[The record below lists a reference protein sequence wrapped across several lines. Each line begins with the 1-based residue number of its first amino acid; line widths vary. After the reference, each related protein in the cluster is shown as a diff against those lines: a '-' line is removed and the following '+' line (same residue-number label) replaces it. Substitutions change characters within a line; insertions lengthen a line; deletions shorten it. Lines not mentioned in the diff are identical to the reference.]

1 LKNNSRT
8 FTHGKIKILGEKKKC
23 GEGEGRREF
32 FASAIDIFP
41 PSPKHRDDPPYRT
54 TLTSIDANME

>member
-1 LKNNSRT
+1 MEKLKLWER
-8 FTHGKIKILGEKKKC
+8 KKLWR
-23 GEGEGRREF
+23 EGEGRREF